1 MSKIHNEP
9 LEATYSKWD
18 KYDPDLELMKLD
30 NKEKLE
36 KLQVH
41 RKRTNKGSG
50 LLFGTNTTLDYQ
62 DRSKFMKSY
71 MDNMFQSKC

>member
-1 MSKIHNEP
+1 MSKIHNES

-36 KLQVH
+36 KLQVQ
-41 RKRTNKGSG
+41 RKRTNNGSG
-50 LLFGTNTTLDYQ
+50 LLFGTNNTPDYQ